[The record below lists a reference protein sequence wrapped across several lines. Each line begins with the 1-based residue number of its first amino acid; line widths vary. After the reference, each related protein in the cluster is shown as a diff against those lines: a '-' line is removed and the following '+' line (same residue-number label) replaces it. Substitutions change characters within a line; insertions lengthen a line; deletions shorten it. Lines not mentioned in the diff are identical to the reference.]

1 MYIKICN
8 LTSHQANLLWHCNL
22 DILARISLKLVVIKK
37 SDTSIYIGSKEMK
50 CEKRKKNGIGYSRDI
65 CFNCSSLYCFRIIT
79 KSKINS
85 YSCIT
90 SGMLS
95 ISNLDYLAMSKLS
108 LLWTNLMSPFSK
120 YSFNS
125 CLILQAKIYI
135 NIFFLKDNF
144 KDPWY
149 TTNW

>member
-8 LTSHQANLLWHCNL
+8 LTSHQANLIWHCNL

-37 SDTSIYIGSKEMK
+37 KWYIYIYRIKGNEMWKE
-50 CEKRKKNGIGYSRDI
+50 KKNGIGYSRDI

>member
-1 MYIKICN
+1 
-8 LTSHQANLLWHCNL
+8 
-22 DILARISLKLVVIKK
+22 
-37 SDTSIYIGSKEMK
+37 MK

-125 CLILQAKIYI
+125 CLILQVKIYI
-135 NIFFLKDNF
+135 NIFFLKDRKWNRSTSNII
-144 KDPWY
+144 Y
-149 TTNW
+149 TFIFSKLKIKTCIEGPFRKL

>member
-1 MYIKICN
+1 
-8 LTSHQANLLWHCNL
+8 
-22 DILARISLKLVVIKK
+22 
-37 SDTSIYIGSKEMK
+37 MK

-108 LLWTNLMSPFSK
+108 LL
-120 YSFNS
+120 
-125 CLILQAKIYI
+125 
-135 NIFFLKDNF
+135 
-144 KDPWY
+144 
-149 TTNW
+149 